1 MSHMMENHWVEQLSQ
16 VAGLRPSPKWIEA
29 CQNHLHQ
36 HGVAITADNI
46 LFQALDIDLRNVIR
60 LDSNSSSISSNDSSS
75 ILLRR
80 KCKESMSSMG
90 NVGAKS
96 TLPSDFRLC
105 MQIEE
110 LLDVSKNAEERLALG
125 PASSASPTPIG
136 DQSRRCMKML
146 MSDGYFDNG
155 SSNPSVLVSDDP
167 LSIHS
172 FTAMETSPIP
182 NLSVQ
187 SHPGIKVVISGP
199 VDIRY
204 GILMLHPGNTFVLG
218 GCIPSLIPIQ
228 RKAMELAAKEAGVG
242 IDPTFRALVW
252 NPEAGIDETDEGE
265 QESSDMP
272 PVSSPIHPQNQNEQA
287 INTAAVDSNP
297 ISSIS
302 TENRVPS
309 EPSRRSI
316 QTHQD
321 QQRATSNSM
330 AHHPKSNDT
339 DTSESFTTID
349 NPYSNRPRQNK
360 QESINPYHANATL
373 QLNPYSVKSQSN
385 ERSDTGSFKQN
396 SFNPYHNKT
405 KGSTSIAEHV
415 DTNVSTS
422 NDSSVIPEEQRNVNH
437 TGAANSTSVH
447 VIPTN
452 TSPPPDSPTARNIS
466 MTNVYGNLSP
476 SALTEPMTFLD
487 FHSLL
492 QKIISDSILYKKYED
507 VVFVVPC
514 KLYVGKDSNK
524 NVS

>member
-1 MSHMMENHWVEQLSQ
+1 MIENHWVDQLSQ

-29 CQNHLHQ
+29 CRNHLHQ

-60 LDSNSSSISSNDSSS
+60 LDSNTRSISSGDSSS

-80 KCKESMSSMG
+80 KCKESMSCMG

-96 TLPSDFRLC
+96 TLPADFRLC

-110 LLDVSKNAEERLALG
+110 LLDVSKNAEERLAHG
-125 PASSASPTPIG
+125 PASSTSPTPIG
-136 DQSRRCMKML
+136 DQSRRCMKMI

-155 SSNPSVLVSDDP
+155 SSNSPLLVPDDP
-167 LSIHS
+167 LSMHS

-182 NLSVQ
+182 NLSVH
-187 SHPGIKVVISGP
+187 SRPGIKVVISGP

-228 RKAMELAAKEAGVG
+228 KKAMELAAKEAGVG
-242 IDPTFRALVW
+242 IDATFRALVW

-272 PVSSPIHPQNQNEQA
+272 PVSIPVYPQNQHQHEV
-287 INTAAVDSNP
+287 NTMAVDSNP
-297 ISSIS
+297 IFSGS
-302 TENRVPS
+302 TENSVPS
-309 EPSRRSI
+309 EPFRRSI
-316 QTHQD
+316 QTHED
-321 QQRATSNSM
+321 QQRATTHSM
-330 AHHPKSNDT
+330 SRDHPTSNDP
-339 DTSESFTTID
+339 DPSESFTAMG
-349 NPYSNRPRQNK
+349 NPYTNRPRQNR
-360 QESINPYHANATL
+360 QELTNPYHTNAAL
-373 QLNPYSVKSQSN
+373 PLNPYSVKSQSN
-385 ERSDTGSFKQN
+385 ERTETGSSKQN

-405 KGSTSIAEHV
+405 KSSSSV
-415 DTNVSTS
+415 DAQVDSNISTS
-422 NDSSVIPEEQRNVNH
+422 NDSSIIPDEQRNVNH

-476 SALTEPMTFLD
+476 RALTEPMTFLD

-492 QKIISDSILYKKYED
+492 QKIISDSTLYKKYED
-507 VVFVVPC
+507 VTFVVPC
-514 KLYVGKDSNK
+514 KLFVGKDSNK